1 MKTSIEHLPDEK
13 QKLVHHIVN
22 IIVEKISPEKV
33 ILFGSHATG
42 KWQEHEYK
50 EDGRW
55 FEYRSDYDILVI
67 TREGDRRSDYEVQD
81 IVEYRSGLRESVSV
95 ITHDITYVNGKLS
108 DGQYF
113 FADIQK
119 EGVLLYDAGITP
131 LATRRELTSTEK
143 RSMATDDFER
153 WFDHGQQFLIDG
165 RNAAG
170 RGKYNKAAFELHQ
183 AAERFY
189 NAIILVFRGYK
200 PKTHNLE
207 KLYRY
212 TRHYS
217 VALAGIFPQ
226 HTPEEKH
233 LFILLKKGYVEA
245 RYDIKYTISEAD
257 TNLLIERIEKLQE
270 ITEYICREKIASF
283 DAAAE

>member
-1 MKTSIEHLPDEK
+1 MKTSLEHLPAEK
-13 QKLVHHIVN
+13 QLLVKDIVKT
-22 IIVEKISPEKV
+22 IVEKINPEKV

-50 EDGRW
+50 EEGRW

-81 IVEYRSGLRESVSV
+81 IAEYRSGLRDIISV
-95 ITHDITYVNGKLS
+95 ITHDITYINGKLS

-113 FADIQK
+113 FSDIQK

-131 LATRRELTSTEK
+131 LATRRELTDPEK
-143 RSMATDDFER
+143 KSMAADDFEL
-153 WFDHGQQFLIDG
+153 WFENGQEFLIDG
-165 RNAAG
+165 INAAG
-170 RGKYNKAAFELHQ
+170 RHKYKKAAFELHQ
-183 AAERFY
+183 AAECFY

-212 TRHYS
+212 TKHYS

-226 HTPEEKH
+226 HTPEEKN

-245 RYDIKYTISEAD
+245 RYDRKYVIKGEDVDI
-257 TNLLIERIEKLQE
+257 LIARVSRLQE
-270 ITEYICREKIASF
+270 RTEDICREKIASF
-283 DAAAE
+283 GTGE